1 MQCTL
6 FTNDLTLR
14 RITRKSVNRVARH
27 NVNLV
32 SLCPQVRIF
41 ALFLGKK
48 ENVMLRSI
56 LLVIL
61 FAFSATVYADG
72 FNYNSVTATYGQID
86 FDDLSGVD
94 TDLFGIEGS
103 FAVSESFHVFA
114 GYSVGEIED
123 SVSSVDMDQWNV
135 GLGYNTSLS
144 DRVDLV
150 VGLSYEYIELSAAN
164 QISIDDNGIGLS
176 VGLRMAATE
185 KLEVDA
191 GISYV
196 DFSDGGDNTAFG
208 GGVLYNFTESFALGA
223 SISFDDDAT
232 GYNVGGRFYFGN

>member
-1 MQCTL
+1 
-6 FTNDLTLR
+6 
-14 RITRKSVNRVARH
+14 
-27 NVNLV
+27 
-32 SLCPQVRIF
+32 
-41 ALFLGKK
+41 
-48 ENVMLRSI
+48 MLRSI

-61 FAFSATVYADG
+61 FAFSTAVYADG
-72 FNYNSVTATYGQID
+72 FNYNSVTASYGQID
-86 FDDLSGVD
+86 FDDFSSD
-94 TDLFGIEGS
+94 SDLFAIEGS

-114 GYSVGEIED
+114 GYGIGEIED
-123 SVSSVDMDQWNV
+123 SVSSVDIDQWNI

-144 DRVDLV
+144 DKVDLV

-164 QISIDDNGIGLS
+164 LISVDDNGIGVN

-208 GGVLYNFTESFALGA
+208 GGVLYSFTETFALGA
-223 SISFDDDAT
+223 SVSFDDDAT

>member
-1 MQCTL
+1 
-6 FTNDLTLR
+6 
-14 RITRKSVNRVARH
+14 
-27 NVNLV
+27 
-32 SLCPQVRIF
+32 
-41 ALFLGKK
+41 
-48 ENVMLRSI
+48 MLRSI

-61 FAFSATVYADG
+61 FAFSTAVYADG
-72 FNYNSVTATYGQID
+72 FNYNSVTASYGQID
-86 FDDLSGVD
+86 FDDFSSD
-94 TDLFGIEGS
+94 SDLFAIEGS
-103 FAVSESFHVFA
+103 FAVSDSFHVFA
-114 GYSVGEIED
+114 GYGIGEIED
-123 SVSSVDMDQWNV
+123 DFSSVDIDQWNI

-144 DRVDLV
+144 DKIDLV

-164 QISIDDNGIGLS
+164 LISIDDNGIGVS

-208 GGVLYNFTESFALGA
+208 GGVLYSFTETFAVGA
-223 SISFDDDAT
+223 SVSFDDDAT

>member
-1 MQCTL
+1 
-6 FTNDLTLR
+6 
-14 RITRKSVNRVARH
+14 
-27 NVNLV
+27 
-32 SLCPQVRIF
+32 
-41 ALFLGKK
+41 
-48 ENVMLRSI
+48 MLRSI
-56 LLVIL
+56 VLVIL

-94 TDLFGIEGS
+94 TNLFGIEGS

-114 GYSVGEIED
+114 GYGVGEIED
-123 SVSSVDMDQWNV
+123 NVSSVDMDQWNV

-223 SISFDDDAT
+223 SVSFDDDAT

>member
-56 LLVIL
+56 VLVIL

-114 GYSVGEIED
+114 GYGVGEIED
-123 SVSSVDMDQWNV
+123 NVSSVDMDQWNV

-223 SISFDDDAT
+223 SVSFDDDAT